1 MANRTCQDRNERAGR
16 LYEISTST
24 ASGTHDLWSEAT
36 SAAPY
41 RSGKR
46 EQLYL
51 EGPRERA
58 MSSRILHDRH
68 LQTPANSRSDSACS
82 SRNRDHGVLVLTPWT
97 AGPLTIA
104 SRSGCS
110 VGRRT

>member
-16 LYEISTST
+16 SYEISTST
-24 ASGTHDLWSEAT
+24 ASGTHDLWTEAT

-41 RSGKR
+41 RSRKR

-58 MSSRILHDRH
+58 MSSRILHDRRH
-68 LQTPANSRSDSACS
+68 QTPANSRSDSACL
-82 SRNRDHGVLVLTPWT
+82 SRTCDHGFLLRTHWIAERV
-97 AGPLTIA
+97 TIDTWA
-104 SRSGCS
+104 RGWLD
-110 VGRRT
+110 